1 MGSWVKVK
9 LQSLKERNVFLNQ
22 TIVFPICIAFEEA
35 INPSREFEKVSLAV
49 SGTKIE
55 RSKRESLIVWQGTS
69 FGQQE
74 EEKKEEEEEQE
85 EEEQQQ
91 QE

>member
-1 MGSWVKVK
+1 MKC
-9 LQSLKERNVFLNQ
+9 QSLKERNVFLNS
-22 TIVFPICIAFEEA
+22 TIVLPICIAFEEA

-74 EEKKEEEEEQE
+74 EEKKKEEQEQEEEEE

-91 QE
+91 E